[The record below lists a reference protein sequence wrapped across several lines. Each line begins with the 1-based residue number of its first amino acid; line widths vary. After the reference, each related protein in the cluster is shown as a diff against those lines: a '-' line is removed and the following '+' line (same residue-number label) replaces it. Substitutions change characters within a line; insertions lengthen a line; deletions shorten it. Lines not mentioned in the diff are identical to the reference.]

1 MMTNANEMTY
11 YTIASLMY
19 VILVD
24 EEVAEM
30 DAEVAAMDA
39 EVAAMDADL
48 AIETLIEIEIA
59 GMDPAALYDA
69 EVNAGEGVK

>member
-59 GMDPAALYDA
+59 GMDAAALYDML
-69 EVNAGEGVK
+69 K

>member
-24 EEVAEM
+24 EELAEMDAEVAAM

-59 GMDPAALYDA
+59 GMDAAALCMML
-69 EVNAGEGVK
+69 K

>member
-59 GMDPAALYDA
+59 GMDAAALCMML
-69 EVNAGEGVK
+69 K